1 MARLLGQHGLVAP
14 LAVHAALDLDA
25 HDGNLPL
32 WSWSCWLGSRTIRR
46 VDPSV
51 QRFGQNVPAAR
62 LARGWTQED
71 LSSASGL
78 AVVQVSR
85 VERGVREIRLTTL
98 LRLLTALEL
107 RPDELLARTLVG
119 PVGLRTQR
127 TGPWRTRGTY
137 RRSSGTQPAL
147 PRRCVRQGRSG
158 ARRGSLG
165 RPRT

>member
-1 MARLLGQHGLVAP
+1 
-14 LAVHAALDLDA
+14 
-25 HDGNLPL
+25 
-32 WSWSCWLGSRTIRR
+32 

-51 QRFGQNVPAAR
+51 QRFGQNVREAR

-107 RPDELLARTLVG
+107 RPDELLA
-119 PVGLRTQR
+119 GL
-127 TGPWRTRGTY
+127 
-137 RRSSGTQPAL
+137 L
-147 PRRCVRQGRSG
+147 
-158 ARRGSLG
+158 
-165 RPRT
+165 